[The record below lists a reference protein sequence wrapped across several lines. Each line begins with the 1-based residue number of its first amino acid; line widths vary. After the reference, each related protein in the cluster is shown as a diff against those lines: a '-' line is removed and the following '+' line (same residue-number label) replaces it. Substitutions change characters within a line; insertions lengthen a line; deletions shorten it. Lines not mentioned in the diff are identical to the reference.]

1 MPMLSAAS
9 AAEYTFRI
17 LVAIG
22 PCSTISSTSRLAT
35 PPNTA
40 LTILAGSVSS
50 VTLAMVAPR
59 TASHTDG
66 TNIPT

>member
-1 MPMLSAAS
+1 MLRAAS
-9 AAEYTFRI
+9 AAEYTLRM

-22 PCSTISSTSRLAT
+22 PCSTSNRTSKLVA

-50 VTLAMVAPR
+50 VTLAIVAPR
-59 TASHTDG
+59 TASHTVG
-66 TNIPT
+66 TNMPI

>member
-1 MPMLSAAS
+1 MLSAAS

-17 LVAIG
+17 FVAMG
-22 PCSTISSTSRLAT
+22 PCSTSKSTSTLVT

-40 LTILAGSVSS
+40 LTILAGSVSL
-50 VTLAMVAPR
+50 VTLATVAPR
-59 TASHTDG
+59 MASHTVG